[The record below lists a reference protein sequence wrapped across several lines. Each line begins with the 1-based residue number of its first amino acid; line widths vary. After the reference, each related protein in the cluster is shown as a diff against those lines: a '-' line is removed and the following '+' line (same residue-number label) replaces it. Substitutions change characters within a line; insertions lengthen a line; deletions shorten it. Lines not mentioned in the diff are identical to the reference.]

1 MVSFN
6 EIIGPKDNE
15 ERMPLREKVDRNGR
29 FYHATQRVSNKEFI
43 FDKEL
48 GQYRHNML
56 CRICSLRNVK
66 IIFSVTM
73 SNHTHDVLVA
83 EKWMDIVDALRLV
96 NTAVA
101 HRVRKKSPTKY
112 RNGRTV
118 FESSPHY
125 RVIKDIVELTTV
137 GKYDYD
143 NVRNVLD
150 KGEFVPYDC
159 FWFLERGIEC
169 KPYDKDIYPLLF
181 GMTEKEL
188 CAFYRDNDYKAVYNA
203 AKALFKDWTKAD
215 NDRLF
220 KADASVPWLS

>member
-1 MVSFN
+1 MVGFS
-6 EIIGPKDNE
+6 EIIGSKDNE
-15 ERMPLREKVDRNGR
+15 ECMLRKGSIDRNGR

-56 CRICSLRNVK
+56 CRICSQRNIK

-83 EKWMDIVDALRLV
+83 EKWRDIVDALRLV
-96 NTAVA
+96 NTAVS
-101 HRVRKKSPTKY
+101 HRVRKRSPTKY

-137 GKYDYD
+137 ASTTTTTSEAYWTRANLFPTTVSGSW
-143 NVRNVLD
+143 
-150 KGEFVPYDC
+150 KGVSSANHTTK
-159 FWFLERGIEC
+159 IS
-169 KPYDKDIYPLLF
+169 ILF
-181 GMTEKEL
+181 YL
-188 CAFYRDNDYKAVYNA
+188 A
-203 AKALFKDWTKAD
+203 
-215 NDRLF
+215 
-220 KADASVPWLS
+220 